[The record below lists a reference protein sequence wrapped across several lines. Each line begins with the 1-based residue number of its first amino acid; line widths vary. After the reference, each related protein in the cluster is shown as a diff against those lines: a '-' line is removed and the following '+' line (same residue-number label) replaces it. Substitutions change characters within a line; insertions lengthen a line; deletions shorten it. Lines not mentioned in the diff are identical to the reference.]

1 MRFSAAL
8 EKCSRHKNGNRD
20 NYSGFD
26 ACFGVFR
33 GGREKRRK
41 PNIVTNTFSSRP
53 CLNWSRG
60 ASGAGCGLVGT
71 LAAEAIRKFKFD
83 LAVIGCSALERDDD
97 LLDFDIQEVCVSDEI
112 LDQSRKTFL
121 TADHGKSSFRA
132 ISGPR

>member
-1 MRFSAAL
+1 MF
-8 EKCSRHKNGNRD
+8 
-20 NYSGFD
+20 F
-26 ACFGVFR
+26 

-121 TADHGKSSFRA
+121 TADHTKSSLRA
-132 ISGPR
+132 IPGPR